1 MISFSSAISCS
12 PWWQALL
19 LVAGATNNVVS
30 YTAAMGK
37 VEEWT
42 FAFESLR
49 QMELAQVQPNLFS
62 YGSLARSAAL
72 WQQGVQVLHAVD
84 ARRLEVNAILHGTVL
99 TGCATSAA
107 WDCALHLLR
116 GVQPLPDVVAFA
128 STITACERASR
139 WELSLQLLLDA
150 AAQKLQLNAIIYS
163 AAISACEKSSMWQA
177 AALLMSEAM
186 AAAADVVAFNGT
198 ISACEKAGAWHMATG
213 WLEELGTCGV
223 QANVITFNASI
234 SACRQ
239 CWPRALFLHAQCR
252 QQGIKSDVITASAA
266 ISAAAWESGVL
277 LLEGLRP
284 LNLWPDLTLINSL
297 LPSLRW
303 TQTIELLEQTPTS
316 LEPDFLS
323 YETVMTSSI
332 KATEWPQAI
341 ELAGAVGSNALLL
354 GVERQGRVPPAIV
367 SKLFFAQA
375 DANLEKIRDTSSLQG
390 EAQANLKAGH

>member
-1 MISFSSAISCS
+1 M
-12 PWWQALL
+12 
-19 LVAGATNNVVS
+19 
-30 YTAAMGK
+30 
-37 VEEWT
+37 
-42 FAFESLR
+42 
-49 QMELAQVQPNLFS
+49 
-62 YGSLARSAAL
+62 
-72 WQQGVQVLHAVD
+72 LHAVD